1 MPRFCA
7 EILATGSQCTQFARK
22 GQIWCRAHADPH
34 LRERNDETRQFIA
47 WVGVQ
52 DVSGVA
58 GALGK
63 IACELRLKL
72 ITPLH
77 AEAVLDAIEARLDQ
91 ITGKFAPE
99 ISDNQTRSNS
109 QKSNGLQAAAME

>member
-1 MPRFCA
+1 MARYCA

-22 GQIWCRAHADPH
+22 GQIWCRAHADPR
-34 LRERNDETRQFIA
+34 LRERNDATRQFIA
-47 WVGVQ
+47 WVRVQ

-72 ITPLH
+72 ITPVY

-91 ITGKFAPE
+91 LTGKFGPE
-99 ISDNQTRSNS
+99 TSEDEHSPNS
-109 QKSNGLQAAAME
+109 QKSQDLPAFP